1 MYFGSIF
8 LMVILWYL
16 KNNFILKM
24 GKRLNMIFKVSDK
37 ILSDSVLFH
46 RLVSKY

>member
-1 MYFGSIF
+1 
-8 LMVILWYL
+8 MVILWYL

-37 ILSDSVLFH
+37 ILNEKDINNIE
-46 RLVSKY
+46 